1 MLEIGYGGSFSF
13 LLPHNILLRI
23 VSYKPPL
30 ADDGADQV
38 FWDESTKGCFIVKL
52 AYHALS
58 KTILSDEEKLWSLAW
73 SWKGGAFIFSSGW
86 CCMIN

>member
-1 MLEIGYGGSFSF
+1 MDFVDNAGNWLWESFSF

-23 VSYKPPL
+23 ASYKPPL

-73 SWKGGAFIFSSGW
+73 SWQGPQSICFFI
-86 CCMIN
+86 